1 MANRHGRPGSKRD
14 RSGRFAPEMT
24 AEERELYEW
33 VKWGERSARELS
45 RTLAAVNRRI
55 PRYERQLARGR
66 AKLAAKQA
74 DADEPLASAPA
85 DADQQPPSQPTSSS
99 MPL

>member
-14 RSGRFAPEMT
+14 RYGRFAPEMT

-33 VKWGERSARELS
+33 VKWGERSARQLS
-45 RTLAAVNRRI
+45 RTAAAANRRI
-55 PRYERQLARGR
+55 LHYERQLARAQ

-74 DADEPLASAPA
+74 GGDEPLASAPA
-85 DADQQPPSQPTSSS
+85 EAD
-99 MPL
+99 